1 MKRLF
6 ISSRI
11 SCYKTVMAAV
21 FVASFVILLV
31 ANYGVGLPFNTTQQN
46 YQTSQGPEPKGAG
59 YFYSAKRILLPTNWQ
74 MKSGYPAPAKQS
86 HRVVLRIKILL
97 RKTLL
102 KQWKE
107 SANGLPVRTSSA

>member
-31 ANYGVGLPFNTTQQN
+31 ANYGVGLPFNTTQQKLPDI
-46 YQTSQGPEPKGAG
+46 SGPGTERRGI
-59 YFYSAKRILLPTNWQ
+59 F
-74 MKSGYPAPAKQS
+74 
-86 HRVVLRIKILL
+86 LL
-97 RKTLL
+97 RKADSYYQRIG
-102 KQWKE
+102 K
-107 SANGLPVRTSSA
+107 